1 MIVAGT
7 GPLVYIDFG
16 KDEPGM
22 TLQRGDR
29 KGGIY
34 VWNDYLVDGQTV
46 TAPIKIESLPPGNYR
61 LV

>member
-7 GPLVYIDFG
+7 SPLIWMDLG

-22 TLQRGDR
+22 VLQRR
-29 KGGIY
+29 YREGGKY
-34 VWNDYLVDGQTV
+34 AWNDYQVDGQTV
-46 TAPIKIESLPPGNYR
+46 TAPIKIESLPSGNYR